1 MVATQDVSMSAVEVM
16 RNREIT
22 LQVPSAGF
30 VDRLDLRCERE
41 RGIKGDSRAFVLNS
55 WKHRAALS

>member
-16 RNREIT
+16 RNGEIM

-30 VDRLDLRCERE
+30 VDRLDLR
-41 RGIKGDSRAFVLNS
+41 
-55 WKHRAALS
+55 

>member
-16 RNREIT
+16 RNREIM
-22 LQVPSAGF
+22 LQVPSAGC

-41 RGIKGDSRAFVLNS
+41 REELRVTPGL
-55 WKHRAALS
+55 LS